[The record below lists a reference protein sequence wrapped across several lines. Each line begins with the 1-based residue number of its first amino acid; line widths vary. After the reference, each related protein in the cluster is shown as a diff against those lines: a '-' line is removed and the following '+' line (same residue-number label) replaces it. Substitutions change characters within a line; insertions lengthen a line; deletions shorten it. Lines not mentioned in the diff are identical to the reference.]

1 MANYENIKRAI
12 SDVIKKN
19 GNQEITGNVLQSVLL
34 SMINNIGANA
44 TFSGVATPTTAP
56 GTPDQLVFYIAGQPG
71 TYANFGGAKLNNGE
85 LAVFSNQNGAWKT
98 EKITLSSSYSRSYD
112 AEKILALTTSSSSDD
127 IKAAFTPIGGSE
139 VDLPKLGDYIIWQSQ
154 QTSMDKPESVV
165 IESTE
170 TDLKSRRIAFLANGI
185 NYAITVISFIGGTY
199 RILSILRAKIGADT
213 DTANASGSVYGRIA
227 KNAEDIKNLQDEQ
240 RAVYNANL
248 ITALN
253 VGSSVEQALTVNGEY
268 RQPISGDVLLSD
280 TENGVF
286 VSSNSFQTKV
296 TFVYQIGTDIVT
308 VVFNKQTKR
317 VTSISTSSVGSPDD
331 AADKDG
337 SAFARIAQNAEDVKA
352 LQDEPSLHDLWLNAG
367 ATYQVE
373 TNTYT
378 LNGVSGL
385 TKNDMLVSWR
395 ETNNMLLI
403 GRQKYRYQS
412 IRCKTNFL
420 AIGPNG
426 SAGQAEWMYIEENDF
441 TYCFYLADNLL
452 TLRVCGT
459 DTLDRPYGM
468 CIPKI
473 AYGMFYACSARNI
486 LGIIQMNKC
495 TDVTNMFF
503 NNTNIEN
510 IKLYKVK
517 QSISFLHAP
526 NLTVEDNVTSTL
538 GFLVT
543 YADNTSPITITLHA
557 DVFARVPE
565 TLIQKAQA
573 KQISIVS
580 A

>member
-1 MANYENIKRAI
+1 MANYDNLKGAI
-12 SDVIKKN
+12 QNVIADN

-34 SMINNIGANA
+34 SMTDNIGANA

-85 LAVFSNQNGAWKT
+85 LAVFSNPNGAWKT
-98 EKITLSSSYSRSYD
+98 EKIYISRSYD
-112 AEKILALTTSSSSDD
+112 AKKILALTTSSSSDD

-170 TDLKSRRIAFLANGI
+170 TDLKGRRIAFLANGI
-185 NYAITVISFIGGTY
+185 NYAITIVSFISGTY
-199 RILSILRAKIGADT
+199 KILSILKAKIGADT

-240 RAVYNANL
+240 RAVYNADL

-337 SAFARIAQNAEDVKA
+337 SAFARIAQNAEDIKN
-352 LQDEPSLHDLWLNAG
+352 LQDEPSLHDLWLKTG
-367 ATYQVE
+367 ATYQAE

-378 LNGVSGL
+378 LNDVSGITKEEMIYIWYFGKFIPSSSAMMQGEVGSRMRTNYPHYIGGYTNTYLDEVDLESRFNGNISLKRIRFLNSSFVGENLLFLKCSTLRKAFWNCVSLETIDNILDISLLTTMNKFANAFSNCDALINVRLRGMNYGVSFM
-385 TKNDMLVSWR
+385 DS
-395 ETNNMLLI
+395 
-403 GRQKYRYQS
+403 
-412 IRCKTNFL
+412 
-420 AIGPNG
+420 
-426 SAGQAEWMYIEENDF
+426 
-441 TYCFYLADNLL
+441 
-452 TLRVCGT
+452 
-459 DTLDRPYGM
+459 
-468 CIPKI
+468 
-473 AYGMFYACSARNI
+473 
-486 LGIIQMNKC
+486 
-495 TDVTNMFF
+495 
-503 NNTNIEN
+503 
-510 IKLYKVK
+510 
-517 QSISFLHAP
+517 P
-526 NLTVEDNVTSTL
+526 NLSVEDNGTSTL
-538 GFLVT
+538 A
-543 YADNTSPITITLHA
+543 YAIENAINESPITVTLHA
-557 DVFARVPE
+557 EAFARVPQS
-565 TLIQKAQA
+565 LIQKAQA

>member
-1 MANYENIKRAI
+1 MANYEQLKASIIAAI
-12 SDVIKKN
+12 YNN
-19 GNQEITGNVLQSVLL
+19 GNQEITGEVLQSVLL
-34 SMINNIGANA
+34 SIVNIIGANA

-85 LAVFSNQNGAWKT
+85 LAVFSNPNGAWKT
-98 EKITLSSSYSRSYD
+98 EKIYYISRSYD

-154 QTSMDKPESVV
+154 QTSMDKPNSVV
-165 IESTE
+165 TESTE
-170 TDLKSRRIAFLANGI
+170 TFLKGRRIAFLANGI
-185 NYAITVISFIGGTY
+185 NYAITIVFRIGGTY
-199 RILSILRAKIGADT
+199 KISSIATAEIGADT

-268 RQPISGDVLLSD
+268 RLPISGDVLLSD

-308 VVFNKQTKR
+308 VVFNKQTNR

-385 TKNDMLVSWR
+385 TKDDMLVSWR

-403 GRQKYRYQS
+403 GRQIYRYQS
-412 IRCKTNFL
+412 ITCKTNFL
-420 AIGPNG
+420 AIGPND
-426 SAGQAEWMYIEENDF
+426 SAGQADWMYIEENDF
-441 TYCFYLADNLL
+441 TNCFYLTSNLL

-459 DTLDRPYGM
+459 EDVTRPYGR

-473 AYGMFYACSARNI
+473 ANGMFYACSARNI
-486 LGIIQMNKC
+486 LGIIQMDKC
-495 TDVTNMFF
+495 TDVKNMFF

-510 IKLYKVK
+510 VKLHKVK
-517 QSISFLHAP
+517 QSISFSDAI
-526 NLTVEDNVTSTL
+526 NLSVEDNVNSTL

-543 YADNTSPITITLHA
+543 YAVNSNPITIKLHA
-557 DVFARVPE
+557 RAFARVPE
-565 TLIQKAQA
+565 TLIQKAQE

>member
-1 MANYENIKRAI
+1 MANYEQLKASIIAAI
-12 SDVIKKN
+12 YNN
-19 GNQEITGNVLQSVLL
+19 GNQEITGEVLQSVLL
-34 SMINNIGANA
+34 VIVNNIGANA

-56 GTPDQLVFYIAGQPG
+56 GTSDQLVFYIAGQPG

-85 LAVFSNQNGAWKT
+85 LAVFSNPNGAWKT
-98 EKITLSSSYSRSYD
+98 EKIYISRSYD
-112 AEKILALTTSSSSDD
+112 ARKILTLTTSSSSDD

-139 VDLPKLGDYIIWQSQ
+139 VELPKLGDYIIWRSQ
-154 QTSMDKPESVV
+154 QTSMHKPESIV

-170 TDLKSRRIAFLANGI
+170 TDIKGRRISFLANGI
-185 NYAITVISFIGGTY
+185 NYAITIASFLSGTY
-199 RILSILRAKIGADT
+199 RILSFKKAKLGADT
-213 DTANASGSVYGRIA
+213 DTATASGSVYGRIA
-227 KNAEDIKNLQDEQ
+227 KNAENIKNLQDEQ

-268 RQPISGDVLLSD
+268 RLPISGDVLLSD

-296 TFVYQIGTDIVT
+296 TFVYQIYTDIVT

-385 TKNDMLVSWR
+385 TKDDMLVSWR

-403 GRQKYRYQS
+403 GRQIYRYQS
-412 IRCKTNFL
+412 ITCKTNFL

-426 SAGQAEWMYIEENDF
+426 NEGQADWMYIEENDF
-441 TYCFYLADNLL
+441 TYCFYLARNLL

-459 DTLDRPYGM
+459 DEVDRPYGR

-473 AYGMFYACSARNI
+473 ATGMFYACSARNI
-486 LGIIQMNKC
+486 LGIIQMDKC
-495 TDVTNMFF
+495 TDVKNMFL

-517 QSISFLHAP
+517 QSISFSQAL
-526 NLTVEDNVTSTL
+526 NLSVEDDGNSTL

-543 YADNTSPITITLHA
+543 HAVNSSPITITLHA